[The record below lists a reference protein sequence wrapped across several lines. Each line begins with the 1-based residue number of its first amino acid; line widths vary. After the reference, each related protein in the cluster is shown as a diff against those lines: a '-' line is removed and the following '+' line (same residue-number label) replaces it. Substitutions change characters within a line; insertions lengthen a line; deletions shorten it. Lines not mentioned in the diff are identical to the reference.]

1 MAKKVRAKKASAASD
16 TNEATH
22 LQGKILDHVKGH
34 KHQIDILREAIAKDR
49 LPQTLLFIGPSG
61 IGKKLVALGIAQV
74 LVCDTRKPSDT
85 KACGECGPCVRM
97 ARQSSEDLLMIE
109 PQGASIKIEQAHE
122 ILRFISL
129 RRLGKARVIIINEA
143 QLLGH
148 QAGNA
153 LLKSLEEPPG
163 ETFFILVTQNSG
175 AILTTI

>member
-1 MAKKVRAKKASAASD
+1 MAKKVKAKA
-16 TNEATH
+16 ATH
-22 LQGKILDHVKGH
+22 EAPAAEKISGPIFEKINGH
-34 KHQIDILREAIAKDR
+34 DQQIRALTEAVTKNR
-49 LPQTLLFIGPSG
+49 LPQSLLFVGPSG
-61 IGKKLVALGIAQV
+61 IGKKLVALGLAQV
-74 LVCDTRKPSDT
+74 LVCERRKPSET
-85 KACGECGPCVRM
+85 KACGECGPCVRV
-97 ARQSSEDLLMIE
+97 ARQSSEDLLFIE

-129 RRLGKARVIIINEA
+129 RRLGRARVIIINEA
-143 QLLGH
+143 QLLGP